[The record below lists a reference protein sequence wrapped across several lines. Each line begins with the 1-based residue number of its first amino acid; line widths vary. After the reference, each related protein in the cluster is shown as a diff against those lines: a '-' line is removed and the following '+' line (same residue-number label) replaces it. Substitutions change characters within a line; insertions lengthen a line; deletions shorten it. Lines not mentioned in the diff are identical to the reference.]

1 MLKFLKMFHDLVI
14 INPNCRP
21 VGNKS

>member
-1 MLKFLKMFHDLVI
+1 MFRDLVI